1 MRQDI
6 RTIGVC
12 LVSQDEGLTQDLDV
26 VLKSVNNL
34 LCGNIDVP
42 KSITPDGTCLPY
54 RRVLSQA
61 SQYLSSQRRDKMLSL
76 TLQRFDSMATAN
88 HAMTAHH
95 PPPPIECVLLDTRH
109 EELHG
114 SEDPFTQFTPKSSES
129 RFSPC
134 SAMLLCKEELL
145 GKWMGRLGG
154 NRLVRVLHDCPW
166 QRRADILR
174 LVLDH
179 LEHAHFNRL
188 LVRACQK
195 AEGPGILAQTI
206 YRHMTERWGDQWD
219 FHFYTGSMVAGF
231 IDSMKTLLHGSE
243 NRCLTGN
250 NEHALAVSALTGWQL
265 YGRAYVIAI
274 TSGMIDEARGTL
286 SNLKRAAAPGL
297 IICADSPQTTWYPFQ
312 GTLDADNDGHEVITA
327 RGLWHCFIRTPDEMP
342 IGLEGAFRS
351 LDERPAPTFV
361 LATQNILESQADN
374 LKIEIPS
381 YIPREKELS
390 AQQRKQLDQA
400 VSAINHDNARILWHC
415 GRLTDGERKRILT
428 LAERAGIGLVDSIIH
443 PGSVSAYSDG
453 TLVDNY
459 LGTLSMYG
467 FNRAVYEFLE
477 TQAAEGEGTPW
488 LFFLKGKVEQSA
500 TPYSEGKLKRNFRIA
515 QVNRNPAHLSPFT
528 DLGLD
533 IQLSDFLDYLEPRLQ
548 IDSTVLS
555 YRRALLKRLRQLPTA
570 LPSDMIETMP
580 MTSNHFF
587 HRLGQLIAELIE
599 NHDYR
604 YTGVYDV
611 GRCSLSAIRNVPRT
625 DPGFSGWYGRA
636 LMGDGLMSL
645 PYIALKNEHNILA
658 FIGDGARAMV
668 PNIEQRLAWS
678 SVKGVAGRGGN
689 VTVFYLTNGVLSM
702 IQTYMDKRYAL
713 NASCQVNVPL
723 IELDK
728 EPSHSVIDGINV
740 HHRVLRQFCPALL
753 REALLAPG
761 RVNFFDIWLGHNSE
775 GDGLSLASEDSWNR
789 IHIGNEGTP

>member
-6 RTIGVC
+6 QTIGVC
-12 LVSQDEGLTQDLDV
+12 LVSQDDELTQDLDV

-34 LCGNIDVP
+34 LCGNIGVP
-42 KSITPDGTCLPY
+42 ASISSDGTCLPY
-54 RRVLSQA
+54 RRILSQA
-61 SQYLSSQRRDKMLSL
+61 SQYLSSQRRDKTLSL
-76 TLQRFDSMATAN
+76 ALQRFDSIAMAN

-95 PPPPIECVLLDTRH
+95 PPPPIEYVLLDTHH
-109 EELHG
+109 EDLHG
-114 SEDPFTQFTPKSSES
+114 SEDPFTQFTQRSSES

-145 GKWMGRLGG
+145 GKWMCRLGR
-154 NRLVRVLHDCPW
+154 NRLVRILHNCPW

-195 AEGPGILAQTI
+195 TESPGILAQTI
-206 YRHMTERWGDQWD
+206 YRHMTERWGEQWD

-231 IDSMKTLLHGSE
+231 IDSMKTLLHGSG

-250 NEHALAVSALTGWQL
+250 NEHALTVSTLAGWQL

-274 TSGMIDEARGTL
+274 TSGMIDEARCTL
-286 SNLKRAAAPGL
+286 ANLKRAAAPGL
-297 IICADSPQTTWYPFQ
+297 IVCADSPQTIWYPFQ
-312 GTLDADNDGHEVITA
+312 GTLDADNDGHEVIAA
-327 RGLWHCFIRTPDEMP
+327 RGLWYCFIRTPNELP
-342 IGLEGAFRS
+342 TSLESAFRS

-361 LATQNILESQADN
+361 LATQNVLESQADN
-374 LKIEIPS
+374 LTIEIPPPP
-381 YIPREKELS
+381 IFREEKLS
-390 AQQRKQLDQA
+390 AQQREQMDQA
-400 VSAINHDNARILWHC
+400 VSTIKHDNTRILWHC
-415 GRLTDGERKRILT
+415 GRLTDGERKRILA

-443 PGSVSAYSDG
+443 PGSVSAYSNG
-453 TLVDNY
+453 VPVENY

-477 TQAAEGEGTPW
+477 TPAEEGEGTTW

-515 QVNRNPAHLSPFT
+515 QVNRNPVHISPFT
-528 DLGLD
+528 DLGMD

-548 IDSTVLS
+548 IDNAVLS
-555 YRRALLKRLRQLPTA
+555 CRQARLKRLRQLPTA
-570 LPSDMIETMP
+570 LPSNMIETMP

-587 HRLGQLIAELIE
+587 HKLGQLITELIE
-599 NHDYR
+599 NHGYR
-604 YTGVYDV
+604 YTGIYDV

-668 PNIEQRLAWS
+668 PCQ
-678 SVKGVAGRGGN
+678 KGWETRDDI
-689 VTVFYLTNGVLSM
+689 L
-702 IQTYMDKRYAL
+702 
-713 NASCQVNVPL
+713 
-723 IELDK
+723 
-728 EPSHSVIDGINV
+728 VIDGGLVSATDAVSFGAMTLGLDPKRNLNGCLAETII
-740 HHRVLRQFCPALL
+740 LAL
-753 REALLAPG
+753 
-761 RVNFFDIWLGHNSE
+761 E
-775 GDGLSLASEDSWNR
+775 G
-789 IHIGNEGTP
+789 

>member
-1 MRQDI
+1 
-6 RTIGVC
+6 
-12 LVSQDEGLTQDLDV
+12 
-26 VLKSVNNL
+26 
-34 LCGNIDVP
+34 
-42 KSITPDGTCLPY
+42 
-54 RRVLSQA
+54 
-61 SQYLSSQRRDKMLSL
+61 MLSL

-88 HAMTAHH
+88 HAMTARH
-95 PPPPIECVLLDTRH
+95 PLPPIECVLLDTRH

-114 SEDPFTQFTPKSSES
+114 SEDPFTQFVQRSSEL
-129 RFSPC
+129 RFSPY
-134 SAMLLCKEELL
+134 SAMLFCKEELL
-145 GKWMGRLGG
+145 GKWMCRLGG
-154 NRLVRVLHDCPW
+154 NRLVRVLHNCPW

-174 LVLDH
+174 LVLNH

-188 LVRACQK
+188 LVRAYQK
-195 AEGPGILAQTI
+195 TEDPGILAQTI

-219 FHFYTGSMVAGF
+219 FHFYTGSVVARF

-250 NEHALAVSALTGWQL
+250 NEHALAVSALAGWQL

-274 TSGMIDEARGTL
+274 TSGMIDETRGTL
-286 SNLKRAAAPGL
+286 ANLKRAAAPGL

-312 GTLDADNDGHEVITA
+312 GTLDADNNGHEVIAA

-342 IGLEGAFRS
+342 ASLEGAFRS

-361 LATQNILESQADN
+361 LATLNILESQANN
-374 LKIEIPS
+374 LTIKIPS
-381 YIPREKELS
+381 PIFRKEKLS
-390 AQQRKQLDQA
+390 ALQRERLDQA
-400 VSAINHDNARILWHC
+400 VSAINHDNTRILWHC
-415 GRLTDGERKRILT
+415 GRLTDGERERILA
-428 LAERAGIGLVDSIIH
+428 LAKRAGIGLVDSITH
-443 PGSVSAYSDG
+443 PGSVSAYRNG
-453 TLVDNY
+453 VPVENY
-459 LGTLSMYG
+459 LGTLSVFG

-477 TQAAEGEGTPW
+477 TPTEEGEGTTW

-500 TPYSEGKLKRNFRIA
+500 TPYSGGKLKRNFRIA
-515 QVNRNPAHLSPFT
+515 QVNRNPIHLSPFT

-533 IQLSDFLDYLEPRLQ
+533 IQLSDFLDYLEPRLH
-548 IDSTVLS
+548 IDSAVLS
-555 YRRALLKRLRQLPTA
+555 CRQARLNRLRQLPTA
-570 LPSDMIETMP
+570 QPSDMIETMP
-580 MTSNHFF
+580 MTSSYFF
-587 HRLGQLIAELIE
+587 HKLSQLITELIE
-599 NHDYR
+599 SQGYR
-604 YTGVYDV
+604 YTGIYDV
-611 GRCSLSAIRNVPRT
+611 GHCSLSAIRNVPRT

-645 PYIALKNEHNILA
+645 PYIALKNGHNILA

-702 IQTYMDKRYAL
+702 IQAHMDKHHAL
-713 NASCQVNVPL
+713 NASSQVNVPL
-723 IELDK
+723 IEPDK

-740 HHRVLRQFCPALL
+740 HHRVLRQFCPAEL

-775 GDGLSLASEDSWNR
+775 DDGLSLASEDSWNR
-789 IHIGNEGTP
+789 IHIGNEGTR